1 MGDPAGIGPEV
12 VLKAVAEEEIRK
24 VCIPVII
31 GDAQL
36 LAHTARTLDLQC
48 GYDIVRKE
56 EPFPDNFSDPVIF
69 HLDNI
74 GGFIE
79 PGIES
84 GAAGKAA
91 AGYIEAA
98 VELCAAGSVDAIATA
113 PINKRALFLGGYSFP
128 GHTEFLAHL
137 TGAEEYAM
145 AFVAANLRIVLL
157 STHVPLSEAI
167 RMVERDLIVKIVNLT
182 HRELQRWGIERP
194 RLAVAALNP
203 HGAEGGLFGVEEASE
218 IVPAIEACRGVDDIN
233 VRGPFSADTVFLRA
247 SRGEFDAVIACYHDQ
262 AMIPVKCLSF
272 GEAVNVTLGLPFIR
286 TSVDHGTAFEIAG
299 TGAASTYSPGPRHRA
314 HPHLPCRF
322 PLRDALRFHSLQPIQ
337 YISFRLA
344 HCDSFHP
351 LALRLSSG
359 TFYFAQLGISHF
371 AAGQG
376 GVSRR
381 RVKAADSTVT
391 ACDIIPPAIKAF
403 GKRLQEN

>member
-1 MGDPAGIGPEV
+1 MRQLVNSSSHSGHRPIRFLPRIGITMGDPAGIGPEV
-12 VLKAVAEEEIRK
+12 VLKAVAEGEVRR
-24 VCIPVII
+24 VCVPIII

-36 LAHTARTLDLQC
+36 LAHTARTLDLQS
-48 GYDIVRKE
+48 GYDIIRRGE
-56 EPFPDNFSDPVIF
+56 RLPDEISEPLIF

-74 GGFIE
+74 SGSIE
-79 PGIES
+79 PGMES

-98 VELCAAGSVDAIATA
+98 VELCAAGSIDAIATA

-157 STHVPLSEAI
+157 STHVSLSEAI
-167 RMVERDLIVKIVNLT
+167 SMVERDRIVKTIHLT
-182 HRELQRWGIERP
+182 DRELRRWGIEGP

-203 HGAEGGLFGVEEASE
+203 HGGEGGLFGVEEASE
-218 IVPAIEACRGVDDIN
+218 IVPAIEACHGLEDIN
-233 VRGPFSADTVFLRA
+233 VQGPFSADTVFLRA

-286 TSVDHGTAFEIAG
+286 TSVDHGTAFDIAG
-299 TGAASTYSPGPRHRA
+299 KGLAE
-314 HPHLPCRF
+314 
-322 PLRDALRFHSLQPIQ
+322 HS
-337 YISFRLA
+337 SMVA
-344 HCDSFHP
+344 
-351 LALRLSSG
+351 
-359 TFYFAQLGISHF
+359 
-371 AAGQG
+371 
-376 GVSRR
+376 
-381 RVKAADSTVT
+381 
-391 ACDIIPPAIKAF
+391 AIKLAAELSTQA
-403 GKRLQEN
+403 GESCRAVEV

>member
-12 VLKAVAEEEIRK
+12 VLKAVAEDEIRR
-24 VCIPVII
+24 VCVPVII
-31 GDAQL
+31 GDAQA
-36 LAHTARTLDLQC
+36 LAHTARTLDLQS
-48 GYDIVRKE
+48 GYDIIRFE
-56 EPFPDNFSDPVIF
+56 ETFPDQLSEPVIY

-74 GGFIE
+74 SGYIE

-98 VELCAAGSVDAIATA
+98 VELCAAGSIDAMATA

-157 STHVPLSEAI
+157 STHVPLAEAI
-167 RMVERDLIVKIVNLT
+167 RMVERDRLVRVINLAN
-182 HRELQRWGIERP
+182 RELQRWGIQRP
-194 RLAVAALNP
+194 KLAVAALNP

-218 IVPAIEACRGVDDIN
+218 MMPAIEACRIDDIN
-233 VRGPFSADTVFLRA
+233 VQGPFSADTVFLRA

-286 TSVDHGTAFEIAG
+286 TSVDHGTAFDIAG
-299 TGAASTYSPGPRHRA
+299 KGLAE
-314 HPHLPCRF
+314 
-322 PLRDALRFHSLQPIQ
+322 HS
-337 YISFRLA
+337 SMVA
-344 HCDSFHP
+344 
-351 LALRLSSG
+351 
-359 TFYFAQLGISHF
+359 
-371 AAGQG
+371 
-376 GVSRR
+376 
-381 RVKAADSTVT
+381 
-391 ACDIIPPAIKAF
+391 AIKLAAELSTQA
-403 GKRLQEN
+403 GESCRAVEV

>member
-12 VLKAVAEEEIRK
+12 VLKAVAEEDIRK
-24 VCIPVII
+24 LCVPVII

-48 GYDIVRKE
+48 GYDIVRRG
-56 EPFPDNFSDPVIF
+56 EPFPDQFSDPIIF

-74 GGFIE
+74 AGFIE

-98 VELCAAGSVDAIATA
+98 VELCAAGSIEAIATA

-167 RMVERDLIVKIVNLT
+167 RLVEKDRLVKVINLAY
-182 HRELQRWGIERP
+182 RELRRWGIERP

-218 IVPAIEACRGVDDIN
+218 MVPAIEACRGLDDIN
-233 VRGPFSADTVFLRA
+233 VQGPVSADTVFLRA

-272 GEAVNVTLGLPFIR
+272 GEAVNLTLGLPFIR
-286 TSVDHGTAFEIAG
+286 TSVDHGTAFDIAG
-299 TGAASTYSPGPRHRA
+299 KGIAEHSSMVAAIK
-314 HPHLPCRF
+314 L
-322 PLRDALRFHSLQPIQ
+322 
-337 YISFRLA
+337 
-344 HCDSFHP
+344 
-351 LALRLSSG
+351 
-359 TFYFAQLGISHF
+359 
-371 AAGQG
+371 
-376 GVSRR
+376 
-381 RVKAADSTVT
+381 AADLSTQAGESGRAV
-391 ACDIIPPAIKAF
+391 
-403 GKRLQEN
+403 EV

>member
-12 VLKAVAEEEIRK
+12 VLKAVAEEDVQRIC
-24 VCIPVII
+24 VPIII

-48 GYDIVRKE
+48 GYDIVRRDE
-56 EPFPDNFSDPVIF
+56 RIPAHLTEPLIF
-69 HLDNI
+69 HLDNV
-74 GGFIE
+74 GGYIE

-91 AGYIEAA
+91 AQYIEAA
-98 VELCAAGSVDAIATA
+98 VELCAAGSLDAIATA

-157 STHVPLSEAI
+157 STHVPLAEAI
-167 RMVERDLIVKIVNLT
+167 RLVERDRLVKTINLA
-182 HRELQRWGIERP
+182 HRELKRWGIEKP
-194 RLAVAALNP
+194 RIAVAALNP

-218 IVPAIEACRGVDDIN
+218 IVPAVEACRGRDDLN
-233 VRGPFSADTVFLRA
+233 VSGPYSADTVFLRA
-247 SRGEFDAVIACYHDQ
+247 SRGEFDAVVACYHDQ

-286 TSVDHGTAFEIAG
+286 TSVDHGTAFDIAG
-299 TGAASTYSPGPRHRA
+299 KGLAEHSSMMAAIALAAELSTRA
-314 HPHLPCRF
+314 EE
-322 PLRDALRFHSLQPIQ
+322 
-337 YISFRLA
+337 
-344 HCDSFHP
+344 
-351 LALRLSSG
+351 SG
-359 TFYFAQLGISHF
+359 RAVE
-371 AAGQG
+371 A
-376 GVSRR
+376 
-381 RVKAADSTVT
+381 
-391 ACDIIPPAIKAF
+391 
-403 GKRLQEN
+403 

>member
-12 VLKAVAEEEIRK
+12 VLKAVAEEEIRSI
-24 VCIPVII
+24 CIPIII

-48 GYDIVRKE
+48 GYDIIRQGEPIPE
-56 EPFPDNFSDPVIF
+56 ELTDPIIF

-74 GGFIE
+74 GGYVE

-98 VELCAAGSVDAIATA
+98 VQLCAAGSVDAIATA

-137 TGAEEYAM
+137 SNSEEFAM

-157 STHVPLSEAI
+157 STHVPLAEAI
-167 RMVERDLIVKIVNLT
+167 RMVQRDRIMRTIHLT
-182 HRELQRWGIERP
+182 HRELKRWGIERP

-203 HGAEGGLFGVEEASE
+203 HGAEGGLFGIEEAVE
-218 IVPAIEACRGVDDIN
+218 IAPAVEACHGTEEIN
-233 VRGPFSADTVFLRA
+233 VQGPFSADTVFLRA

-286 TSVDHGTAFEIAG
+286 TSVDHGTAFDIAG
-299 TGAASTYSPGPRHRA
+299 KGLAE
-314 HPHLPCRF
+314 
-322 PLRDALRFHSLQPIQ
+322 HS
-337 YISFRLA
+337 SMLA
-344 HCDSFHP
+344 
-351 LALRLSSG
+351 
-359 TFYFAQLGISHF
+359 
-371 AAGQG
+371 
-376 GVSRR
+376 
-381 RVKAADSTVT
+381 
-391 ACDIIPPAIKAF
+391 AIKLAAELSN
-403 GKRLQEN
+403 RADESSRAVEV

>member
-1 MGDPAGIGPEV
+1 MRHSEQSSTTPGPRPRRVLPRIGITMGDPAGIGPEV
-12 VLKAVAEEEIRK
+12 VLKAVAEEEIRR
-24 VCIPVII
+24 VCVPVII

-36 LAHTARTLDLQC
+36 LAHTARTLDLQS
-48 GYDIVRKE
+48 GYDIIRYE
-56 EPFPDNFSDPVIF
+56 EPFPDDLSEPVIY

-74 GGFIE
+74 SGFIE

-98 VELCAAGSVDAIATA
+98 VELCAAGSIDAIATA

-128 GHTEFLAHL
+128 GHTEFFAHL

-157 STHVPLSEAI
+157 STHVPLAEAI
-167 RMVERDLIVKIVNLT
+167 RMVERDRIVRVINLT
-182 HRELQRWGIERP
+182 NRELQRWGIDRP

-218 IVPAIEACRGVDDIN
+218 IMPAIDACRRDDMN
-233 VRGPFSADTVFLRA
+233 VQGPYSADTVFLRA

-286 TSVDHGTAFEIAG
+286 TSVDHGTAFVIAG
-299 TGAASTYSPGPRHRA
+299 KGLAEHSSMVAAIK
-314 HPHLPCRF
+314 L
-322 PLRDALRFHSLQPIQ
+322 
-337 YISFRLA
+337 
-344 HCDSFHP
+344 
-351 LALRLSSG
+351 
-359 TFYFAQLGISHF
+359 
-371 AAGQG
+371 
-376 GVSRR
+376 
-381 RVKAADSTVT
+381 AADLSMQSGESCRAVE
-391 ACDIIPPAIKAF
+391 I
-403 GKRLQEN
+403 